1 MLILL
6 IIKLYRGR
14 ISMSETNPKN
24 KKIITYAITGAN
36 GFLGSY
42 LSQYLENKKYR
53 VLRLS
58 RSSEID
64 SKFKYHLNKNLDE
77 KIIEMSDILIHC
89 AFNRKDT
96 NVDSKNENLNAVK
109 TLIEQI
115 KKIKSTVKFINISS
129 TSAYENA
136 KSAYGM
142 IKYQIEKEVNLNN
155 GINIRPGIIY
165 GHNSNQ
171 GSFNQI
177 AKLVKVLPIIPYFS
191 SIKNP
196 TYTTHIDDLCSV
208 IEKISQSELSDTYYA
223 AAEKRIY
230 FKEIIQ
236 SIVTERKLRRLLLP
250 IHWKLALYKFFIL
263 EKLQIKFG
271 SFTSDSIISL
281 ANENENAKDKINNKY
296 QNDFRNL

>member
-109 TLIEQI
+109 KHNEDIVESHQAKKNKIDTLN
-115 KKIKSTVKFINISS
+115 KKIKILK
-129 TSAYENA
+129 
-136 KSAYGM
+136 
-142 IKYQIEKEVNLNN
+142 N
-155 GINIRPGIIY
+155 GINESA
-165 GHNSNQ
+165 NE
-171 GSFNQI
+171 
-177 AKLVKVLPIIPYFS
+177 
-191 SIKNP
+191 
-196 TYTTHIDDLCSV
+196 
-208 IEKISQSELSDTYYA
+208 IEKFIKDSDA
-223 AAEKRIY
+223 N
-230 FKEIIQ
+230 FK
-236 SIVTERKLRRLLLP
+236 
-250 IHWKLALYKFFIL
+250 
-263 EKLQIKFG
+263 
-271 SFTSDSIISL
+271 
-281 ANENENAKDKINNKY
+281 N
-296 QNDFRNL
+296 